1 MARADKRR
9 LEQEA
14 LSRGWD
20 QIRKQENSSLRTRI
34 WQQEEVA
41 IVQQHE
47 ALPSAEAP
55 SKPGPPDLKPEDDEA
70 LVIVPAPRVKDVL
83 LEDPW
88 EKGKSE
94 YKVDVLELL
103 KWTIASDIEHE
114 HSKGERA
121 ITYLM
126 LDNYYEKVMVT
137 GIPGVHLELQTGE
150 EQAMY
155 YWFYRKSYGYG
166 YAACPMG
173 QLELAHKLKW
183 SRDRVKRHLASL
195 IKKGHI
201 TPLEKYKMFQNY
213 RPQVFEV
220 AFPRILLQRKID
232 QIKDKANRAFI
243 RQQIAKF
250 LGESCTEHDAI
261 A

>member
-1 MARADKRR
+1 MARPDKRR

-20 QIRKQENSSLRTRI
+20 QIRKQESSSLRTRI

-41 IVQQHE
+41 IVQQE
-47 ALPSAEAP
+47 AIPSSEAPPITEPSAIEAEYEEVP
-55 SKPGPPDLKPEDDEA
+55 
-70 LVIVPAPRVKDVL
+70 VIAPFPHVKEVL

-88 EKGKSE
+88 EKGKTE

-103 KWTIASDIEHE
+103 KWTIASDAEHE

-137 GIPGVHLELQTGE
+137 GIPGLNLELQTGE

-155 YWFYRKSYGYG
+155 FWFYRKSYGYG

-201 TPLEKYKMFQNY
+201 TPLEKYKVFQNY

-220 AFPRILLQRKID
+220 AFPRILLQRTID
-232 QIKDKANRAFI
+232 QIKDEASRAFA

-250 LGESCTEHDAI
+250 LGHSSSEHEAI

>member
-1 MARADKRR
+1 MARSDKRQ
-9 LEQEA
+9 LEREGFSKGFQQVA
-14 LSRGWD
+14 
-20 QIRKQENSSLRTRI
+20 KQEESPVRDRLWKQDEIDITSTQALTPPKLPVLEETPDPEIELKESLVKVPSERTK
-34 WQQEEVA
+34 ET
-41 IVQQHE
+41 
-47 ALPSAEAP
+47 
-55 SKPGPPDLKPEDDEA
+55 
-70 LVIVPAPRVKDVL
+70 L

-88 EKGKSE
+88 EKDKAE

-103 KWTIASDIEHE
+103 KWNIASDIEHE
-114 HSKGERA
+114 HSKGKRA

-126 LDNYYEKVMVT
+126 LDNYYERVMVI
-137 GIPGVHLELQTGE
+137 GIPGLNLELQTGE
-150 EQAMY
+150 EQAVY

-166 YAACPMG
+166 YTACPMG

-195 IKKGHI
+195 VKKGHI

-220 AFPRILLQRKID
+220 AFPRLLLQGKID
-232 QIKDKANRAFI
+232 QIKDEANRAYI

-250 LGESCTEHDAI
+250 LGESGSEHEAI

>member
-1 MARADKRR
+1 MARSVKRQ
-9 LEQEA
+9 LEQA
-14 LSRGWD
+14 GFSQGWE
-20 QIRKQENSSLRTRI
+20 QIKKQEESSLRTRI
-34 WQQEEVA
+34 WAQDEIAITHPQHATSTEPPVLDEERTVEAA
-41 IVQQHE
+41 IHQPPVQAPPAHTK
-47 ALPSAEAP
+47 EAP
-55 SKPGPPDLKPEDDEA
+55 
-70 LVIVPAPRVKDVL
+70 

-88 EKGKSE
+88 EKGKTA

-103 KWTIASDIEHE
+103 KWTIASDLEHE
-114 HSKGERA
+114 HVKGERA

-137 GIPGVHLELQTGE
+137 GIPGLNLELQNGE
-150 EQAMY
+150 EQAIY

-166 YAACPMG
+166 YSACPMG
-173 QLELAHKLKW
+173 QIELANKLQW

-201 TPLEKYKMFQNY
+201 TPLEQYKMFQNY

-232 QIKDKANRAFI
+232 QIKDEAHRAFV
-243 RQQIAKF
+243 REQIAKV
-250 LGESCTEHDAI
+250 LGESSPDHEAI